1 MTFVVEETQF
11 LARQLSIIPETSKDK
26 YTTWMYKKSSCY
38 YLIQPCPQS
47 SFCKVFCGKLVKINI
62 QGLS

>member
-47 SFCKVFCGKLVKINI
+47 SFYKIFAGN
-62 QGLS
+62 